1 MRESEM
7 HLFAAVG
14 AIALSAALAVP
25 TVLMGDAKA
34 DTTPP
39 LENMEAIEASLAY
52 KKPNAPKQ
60 PQKQKAPPPPEVKPE
75 GVSHDENKKPD
86 ETKKPDEK
94 KDKPPDKPIKD
105 PLKQFQRQDPD
116 QEPGDTTPQIGSFDG
131 SQFGIGDVTKGDP
144 YFQRL
149 VVDLA
154 WSSPELAKSGAAAPV
169 GCIHINA
176 DGKIPEFKFQVKGD
190 DDIATLAE
198 TALRELKQKRND
210 KPEEVPTH
218 LLKQLTT
225 RWVCFKFTVKS
236 SE

>member
-1 MRESEM
+1 M
-7 HLFAAVG
+7 HVLAMFG
-14 AIALSAALAVP
+14 TLALSAAFVVP
-25 TVLMGDAKA
+25 TIVMGGRADA
-34 DTTPP
+34 DDRPP
-39 LENMEAIEASLAY
+39 LDNLEAIEASLAY

-60 PQKQKAPPPPEVKPE
+60 PQKQKAPPPPEVKPQ

-86 ETKKPDEK
+86 EKKPDEK
-94 KDKPPDKPIKD
+94 KPDKVSDKPIKD
-105 PLKQFQRQDPD
+105 PLKQFARPDDD
-116 QEPGDTTPQIGSFDG
+116 QETGEPTTNIGSFDG
-131 SQFGIGDVTKGDP
+131 SQFGLGDVTKGDP

-154 WSSPELAKSGAAAPV
+154 WSSPELAKAGAAAPV
-169 GCIHINA
+169 GCIHITA
-176 DGKIPEFKFQVKGD
+176 DGKIPETKFQVKGD

-198 TALRELKQKRND
+198 TALRELKQKRNE

-225 RWVCFKFTVKS
+225 KWVCFKFTVKS

>member
-1 MRESEM
+1 M
-7 HLFAAVG
+7 HLFAAFG
-14 AIALSAALAVP
+14 AAALCAALIVP
-25 TVLMGDAKA
+25 TVLLGESKA

-39 LENMEAIEASLAY
+39 LDDMEAIEASLAY

-60 PQKQKAPPPPEVKPE
+60 PQKQKAPPPPEVKPQ
-75 GVSHDENKKPD
+75 GVSHDETKKPD
-86 ETKKPDEK
+86 ETKKKPDDK
-94 KDKPPDKPIKD
+94 KPDPKVSKD
-105 PLKQFQRQDPD
+105 PLKDFHRADPD
-116 QEPGDTTPQIGSFDG
+116 MDTGEPTTNIGAFDG
-131 SQFGIGDVTKGDP
+131 SEFGIGDVTKGDP

-154 WSSPELAKSGAAAPV
+154 WSSPELAKSGATAPV
-169 GCIHINA
+169 GCIHLDA
-176 DGKIPEFKFQVKGD
+176 DGKIPDTTFKVKGD

-198 TALRELKQKRND
+198 SALKELKQKRNE

-225 RWVCFKFTVKS
+225 RWICFKFTVKS

>member
-1 MRESEM
+1 M
-7 HLFAAVG
+7 HITAA
-14 AIALSAALAVP
+14 ISALAL
-25 TVLMGDAKA
+25 TGGIIYGTLAFTDARA

-39 LENMEAIEASLAY
+39 LDDMEAIEASLAY

-60 PQKQKAPPPPEVKPE
+60 PQKKVQAPPPEVKPE
-75 GVSHDENKKPD
+75 GVSHDENKKP
-86 ETKKPDEK
+86 EEKKPDEEK
-94 KDKPPDKPIKD
+94 KKPQKSDAPVD
-105 PLKQFQRQDPD
+105 PLAKFKRTDED
-116 QEPGDTTPQIGSFDG
+116 LEPGKPNETVGAFDG
-131 SQFGIGDVTKGDP
+131 SEFGIGDVTKGDP

-154 WSSPELAKSGAAAPV
+154 WASPELAKAGAVAPV
-169 GCIHINA
+169 GCIHLTA
-176 DGKIPEFKFQVKGD
+176 EGKIPETTFKVKGD

-198 TALRELKQKRND
+198 AAMKELKQKRNE

-225 RWVCFKFTVKS
+225 RWICFKFTVRS

>member
-1 MRESEM
+1 MKDGEIKAV
-7 HLFAAVG
+7 AAFG
-14 AIALSAALAVP
+14 AVLLSLGMVVP
-25 TVLMGDAKA
+25 TVLLADDASA
-34 DTTPP
+34 DAGPP
-39 LENMEAIEASLAY
+39 LDNMEAIEASLAY

-60 PQKQKAPPPPEVKPE
+60 PQKPTQAPNPEVKPD
-75 GVSHDENKKPD
+75 GVPHDENKKVD
-86 ETKKPDEK
+86 DKKPDPK
-94 KDKPPDKPIKD
+94 PDDKPSKDTD
-105 PLKQFQRQDPD
+105 PLAKYRRDQDD
-116 QEPGDTTPQIGSFDG
+116 DTNTGKPNETIGAFDG
-131 SQFGIGDVTKGDP
+131 SEFGIGDVTKGDP

-154 WSSPELAKSGAAAPV
+154 WSSPELAKSGATAPV
-169 GCIHINA
+169 GCIHLTA
-176 DGKIPEFKFQVKGD
+176 DGKIPEFTFKVKGD

-198 TALRELKQKRND
+198 SALKELKQKRNE

>member
-1 MRESEM
+1 MNNGEM
-7 HLFAAVG
+7 HTVATLGAILFSAAVV
-14 AIALSAALAVP
+14 APAMYFA
-25 TVLMGDAKA
+25 DASA

-39 LENMEAIEASLAY
+39 LMQMESIEASLAY

-60 PQKQKAPPPPEVKPE
+60 PQKVKQAPNPEVKPD
-75 GVSHDENKKPD
+75 GVSRD
-86 ETKKPDEK
+86 ETKKVDDKKPEPKDEK
-94 KDKPPDKPIKD
+94 PSKVVD
-105 PLKQFQRQDPD
+105 PLAKFHRPQDD
-116 QEPGDTTPQIGSFDG
+116 DTDTGTPTESIGAFDG

-154 WSSPELAKSGAAAPV
+154 WASPELAKAGATSPV
-169 GCIHINA
+169 GCIQLTA
-176 DGKIPEFKFQVKGD
+176 EGKIPKTTFKEKGD

-198 TALRELKQKRND
+198 AALKELKQKRNE

-225 RWVCFKFTVKS
+225 RWICFKFTVKS

>member
-1 MRESEM
+1 M
-7 HLFAAVG
+7 HMFAVFG
-14 AIALSAALAVP
+14 TLALSAALVVP
-25 TVLMGDAKA
+25 TVILGNNADADA
-34 DTTPP
+34 APP
-39 LENMEAIEASLAY
+39 LDNLEAIEASLAY

-60 PQKQKAPPPPEVKPE
+60 PQKQKAPPPPEVKPL

-86 ETKKPDEK
+86 DKKPDDK
-94 KDKPPDKPIKD
+94 KPDKVSDKPIKD
-105 PLKQFQRQDPD
+105 PLKQFARPDED
-116 QEPGDTTPQIGSFDG
+116 QETGEPTTNIGSFDG

-169 GCIHINA
+169 GCIHITA
-176 DGKIPEFKFQVKGD
+176 DGKIPETKFQVKGD

-198 TALRELKQKRND
+198 TALRELKQKRNE

>member
-1 MRESEM
+1 M
-7 HLFAAVG
+7 HILAAVG
-14 AIALSAALAVP
+14 TLALSAALLVP
-25 TVLMGDAKA
+25 SVLMGSASA

-39 LENMEAIEASLAY
+39 LDNLEAIEASLAY

-60 PQKQKAPPPPEVKPE
+60 PQKQKAPPPPEVKPD

-86 ETKKPDEK
+86 DKKPEDK
-94 KDKPPDKPIKD
+94 KDKPKDSKTPVD
-105 PLKQFQRQDPD
+105 PLKQFARPDPD
-116 QEPGDTTPQIGSFDG
+116 AEPGEPTTQIGSFDG

-154 WSSPELAKSGAAAPV
+154 WSSPELAKSGAVAPV
-169 GCIHINA
+169 GCIHITA
-176 DGKIPEFKFQVKGD
+176 DGKIPETKFQVKGD

-198 TALRELKQKRND
+198 TALRELKQKRNE